1 MLSNFV
7 TKANEKTILNIYR
20 FVHLFL
26 GSWTVS
32 FMIIKRNQIQ
42 FGNSIGGL
50 GNMIQFPLSLLE
62 FAIKRKH
69 VDLFICGE
77 VILV

>member
-1 MLSNFV
+1 MLINFA

-20 FVHLFL
+20 FVQFFP

-50 GNMIQFPLSLLE
+50 GNTIQFPLSSLE
-62 FAIKRKH
+62 FATRKKTT
-69 VDLFICGE
+69 C
-77 VILV
+77 

>member
-20 FVHLFL
+20 FVQFFL
-26 GSWTVS
+26 GSWTIS

-62 FAIKRKH
+62 FAIKKKH
-69 VDLFICGE
+69 VDLFI
-77 VILV
+77 VMSV